1 MPPVSIAVFHRRTVA
16 CTAQESARFIG
27 IWIVLCQTERAK
39 RGITLVNTVTV
50 NVVFRSRAGILEVI
64 GSIML
69 RHPCALDERSL
80 TEHNFGKPDLLLRQ
94 MIRIFSLCF
103 QKFFKFFNSFFFT
116 QRHFGMI
123 FSDALVSDF
132 FRLTVDQFFSLG
144 LWNHRLRF
152 KLHTPDRSHVIA
164 SPVKIE
170 LSVIIKKQ
178 VRIPEIEGSR
188 DPLKRPVQDI
198 FRAVKIADRATT
210 GCAEIHVIADH
221 AHIRRIVIQ
230 RQAVRQPVALPV
242 NHILRN
248 PDAQRHGCKNIIF
261 SLK

>member
-64 GSIML
+64 GSVML

-103 QKFFKFFNSFFFT
+103 QKFFEFFNSFFFT
-116 QRHFGMI
+116 QWHFGMI

-132 FRLTVDQFFSLG
+132 FRLTVDQFFSLC
-144 LWNHRLRF
+144 LWNHCLRV

-188 DPLKRPVQDI
+188 NTLKRTV
-198 FRAVKIADRATT
+198 
-210 GCAEIHVIADH
+210 
-221 AHIRRIVIQ
+221 
-230 RQAVRQPVALPV
+230 
-242 NHILRN
+242 
-248 PDAQRHGCKNIIF
+248 
-261 SLK
+261 